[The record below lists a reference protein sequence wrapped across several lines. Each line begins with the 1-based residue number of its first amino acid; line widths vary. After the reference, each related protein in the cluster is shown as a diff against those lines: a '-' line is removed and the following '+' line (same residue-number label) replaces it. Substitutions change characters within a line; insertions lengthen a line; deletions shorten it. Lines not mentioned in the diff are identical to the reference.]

1 MTSSAKKGL
10 IREPLLGEVARG
22 CTTKMVSNFLRY
34 EFAARRSWRSQTVE
48 LTTEG
53 WLI

>member
-22 CTTKMVSNFLRY
+22 CTTKVVSKISRY
-34 EFAARRSWRSQTVE
+34 EFAARRSLRLQSVE